1 MLTGEALC
9 RAGITGIQRRSFS
22 SQSHEGAEAQSS
34 MAGKPYQNLLLCASV
49 HLCLCAEIV
58 TLGCGTDPEAPKPV
72 AAAQGAKVPVKRPPP
87 KAFQPPPAQPA
98 EPAKNTS
105 PAAAPLPE
113 KTFEDLVARAAA
125 EEFALPQVDDAKVAA
140 TGIRKL
146 ASDHLVLYTD
156 LPAAPN
162 VDELPAV
169 FDQAVP
175 QWCQYFGIPQE
186 QTAKWKLAGCLMRD
200 KERFAGTGL
209 LPVNIPDFV
218 HGFQRGSQFWWYP
231 EEGTYF
237 PRHQMLHEGTH
248 AFMNR
253 FLGGAG
259 PPWYMEGMAEM
270 LGLHSWK
277 EGKLA
282 LGYLP
287 KSKEEVP
294 YWGRVKIVR
303 DDYAAEKGMMLE
315 DVFRYDARA
324 HLKTGPYGWS
334 WAAAAFL
341 DAHPATQATFRE
353 LKTKVGDRSPSF
365 SSELVERVGSQ
376 WPAVREDWQLFVI
389 NIEYGYD
396 VARSAVVRK
405 VEIMPPPAQGATAT
419 IAADRG
425 WQSTGL
431 RLEGGKKYRLKAS
444 GRYEVARDPK
454 VWTCEPGGV
463 TIRYHQGL
471 PLGMLLAAVGD
482 VEKPTSAVT
491 PLATP
496 QPIGLAGEIEPAS
509 TGTLYLKINDSP
521 AELADNRGDLTITI
535 GP

>member
-1 MLTGEALC
+1 MKKLPSLLTL
-9 RAGITGIQRRSFS
+9 GIGC
-22 SQSHEGAEAQSS
+22 
-34 MAGKPYQNLLLCASV
+34 LCAS
-49 HLCLCAEIV
+49 LFAA
-58 TLGCGTDPEAPKPV
+58 GCGRDAPTPPSTSHAVAVQKPKPTQASKKEPRFPV
-72 AAAQGAKVPVKRPPP
+72 ANS
-87 KAFQPPPAQPA
+87 QPA
-98 EPAKNTS
+98 PLVQPRPADP
-105 PAAAPLPE
+105 PAAAVALPE
-113 KTFEDLVARAAA
+113 KTLEDLVNRASA
-125 EEFALPQVDDAKVAA
+125 EEFNLPQVDDAKIAA
-140 TGIRKL
+140 AGIRKL
-146 ASDHLVLYTD
+146 SSEHLILYTD
-156 LPAAPN
+156 LPAAAE

-175 QWCQYFGIPQE
+175 QWCRYFDIPQE
-186 QTAKWKLAGCLMRD
+186 QAAKWKVAGCLMRD
-200 KERFAGTGL
+200 KERFAGAGL
-209 LPVNIPDFV
+209 LPVNLPDFV

-231 EEGTYF
+231 EVGTYY

-277 EGKLA
+277 EGKLTLA
-282 LGYLP
+282 YSP

-303 DDYAAEKGMMLE
+303 DDYAAEKGLMLE
-315 DVFRYDARA
+315 DVFRFDSRA

-341 DAHPATQATFRE
+341 DAHPATQAAFRD
-353 LKTKVGDRSPSF
+353 LKSKSSDRSSDF
-365 SSELVERVGSQ
+365 SKGLIERVGTQ
-376 WPAVREDWQLFVI
+376 WPAVREDWQLFIV
-389 NIEYGYD
+389 NVDYGYD

-405 VEIMPPPAQGATAT
+405 AVAAGLPAQGAKAT

-444 GRYEVARDPK
+444 GRYEVARTPQ

-463 TIRYHQGL
+463 TIRYHQGA
-471 PLGMLLAAVGD
+471 PLGMLLASVGD
-482 VEKPTSAVT
+482 LDQPTSGVT
-491 PLATP
+491 PLARA
-496 QPIGLAGEIEPAS
+496 QPIGLAGELEPAS

-521 AELADNRGDLTITI
+521 AELADNAGTLSVEIQAR
-535 GP
+535 

>member
-1 MLTGEALC
+1 MKL
-9 RAGITGIQRRSFS
+9 RS
-22 SQSHEGAEAQSS
+22 
-34 MAGKPYQNLLLCASV
+34 L
-49 HLCLCAEIV
+49 I
-58 TLGCGTDPEAPKPV
+58 TLGMWSFCALIFAPGCGRDTPPPQPPANAIAVQKPKPNAASKIKPRQPAAADPQPPVADSQPPPPIQPRPSDPPV
-72 AAAQGAKVPVKRPPP
+72 AAASV
-87 KAFQPPPAQPA
+87 
-98 EPAKNTS
+98 
-105 PAAAPLPE
+105 PE
-113 KTFEDLVARAAA
+113 KTLEDLVARAAA
-125 EEFALPQVDDAKVAA
+125 EEFNLPQVDDDKVAA
-140 TGIRKL
+140 AGIRKL
-146 ASDHLVLYTD
+146 TSEHLILYTD
-156 LPAAPN
+156 LPAAAD

-175 QWCQYFGIPQE
+175 QWCQYFGIPE
-186 QTAKWKLAGCLMRD
+186 QQAAKWMVVGCLMRD
-200 KERFAGTGL
+200 KERFAGAGL

-218 HGFQRGSQFWWYP
+218 HGFQRGGQFWWYP
-231 EEGTYF
+231 EVGTYY

-253 FLGGAG
+253 FLGGSG

-277 EGKLA
+277 EGKLR
-282 LGYLP
+282 LGYWP

-303 DDYAAEKGMMLE
+303 DDYAADKGLMLE

-341 DAHPATQATFRE
+341 DAHPATQSAFRE
-353 LKTKVGDRSPSF
+353 LKSKTSDRSPGF
-365 SSELVERVGSQ
+365 SSALIERVGRQ
-376 WPAVREDWQLFVI
+376 WPAVREDWQLFVV
-389 NIEYGYD
+389 NIDYGYD

-405 VEIMPPPAQGATAT
+405 ADVAGLTAQGATAT
-419 IAADRG
+419 IVADHG

-431 RLEGGKKYRLKAS
+431 RLEGGKKYWLKAS
-444 GRYEVARDPK
+444 GRYEVARTPQ
-454 VWTCEPGGV
+454 VWVCEPGGV

-482 VEKPTSAVT
+482 MEQPSSGVT
-491 PLATP
+491 PLARA
-496 QPIGLAGEIEPAS
+496 QPIGLAGEIEPTS

-521 AELADNRGDLTITI
+521 AELADNDGDIQVMIQLR
-535 GP
+535 